1 MMIAI
6 KTKMITS
13 ISLSKCLYLRSEKM
27 LLKIKNSKYLIL
39 KLYEVETRIDKKIL
53 TLQAM

>member
-1 MMIAI
+1 
-6 KTKMITS
+6 
-13 ISLSKCLYLRSEKM
+13 M

-53 TLQAM
+53 TLQAK